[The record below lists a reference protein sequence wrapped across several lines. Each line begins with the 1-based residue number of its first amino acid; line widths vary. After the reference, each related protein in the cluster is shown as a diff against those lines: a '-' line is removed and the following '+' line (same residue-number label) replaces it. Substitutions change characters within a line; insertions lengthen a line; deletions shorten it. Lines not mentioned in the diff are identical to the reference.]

1 QKPRNELREAHA
13 GTLLVPTAFP
23 RPAEKGGGRTRRRTA
38 LSLRATG
45 CEVHPLRPAAS
56 GSKAPR
62 ASGIRR
68 NGTTQR
74 GTSRCARR
82 DLHRNAAAGYS
93 LRASDPGEVAGIP
106 PRRRPPPPPQ
116 HGG

>member
-1 QKPRNELREAHA
+1 PQAVGTRRERLAQTRRRCCANPGNHVGEAHA
-13 GTLLVPTAFP
+13 GRRAVAIAFP
-23 RPAEKGGGRTRRRTA
+23 LPPEKGGGRTRRRTA

-82 DLHRNAAAGYS
+82 DLHRNAAAGYL
-93 LRASDPGEVAGIP
+93 LRATTA
-106 PRRRPPPPPQ
+106 
-116 HGG
+116 